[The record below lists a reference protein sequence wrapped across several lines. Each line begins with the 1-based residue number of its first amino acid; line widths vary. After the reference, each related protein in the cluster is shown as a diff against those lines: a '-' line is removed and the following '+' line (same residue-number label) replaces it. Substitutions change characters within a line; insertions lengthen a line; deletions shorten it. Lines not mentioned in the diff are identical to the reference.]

1 MPYVNIKITRGGVTS
16 EHKSAL
22 IAGVTELLVRVLD
35 KDPAST
41 MIVIDEVDTDNWG
54 LSGQQ
59 VSKLRAAAKPSIPS
73 K

>member
-22 IAGVTELLVRVLD
+22 ITGVTELLVRVLD

-41 MIVIDEVDTDNWG
+41 MVVIDEVDTDNWG

-59 VSKLRAAAKPSIPS
+59 VSKLRAAAKPSLPS